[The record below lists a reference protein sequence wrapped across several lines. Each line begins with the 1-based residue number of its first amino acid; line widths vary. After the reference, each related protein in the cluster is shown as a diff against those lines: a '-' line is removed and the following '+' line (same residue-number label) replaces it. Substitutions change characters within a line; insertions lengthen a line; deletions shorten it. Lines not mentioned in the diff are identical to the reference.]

1 MSEPQVKNK
10 LFRKVAL
17 DRLSSPEQLD
27 TMVQIVTLK
36 SWLMVAPLI
45 ALVVLAILWGIF
57 GSIPS
62 KVTGKALLIQR
73 GGLSDITSGSTGRI
87 TAMKVNVGD
96 TVSVGQM
103 VAVLAQPEQ
112 VDKINS
118 LEGRLAELQ
127 RQDKE
132 LQSQISRSKTLSN
145 SFLAQQ
151 RAAVEGQITA
161 TKNRAQVLQKRVETQ
176 RLLLKQGLITDQTLL
191 NSQNELASAQ
201 LEIEN
206 AKSQL
211 QQVSLR
217 SAEDDKRATQEINV
231 ILNQISETR
240 RTLDGLKFNLQQSA
254 QIKSSYAGRVIEIK
268 AGSGTL
274 VTQGAAIATVEPVLS
289 GNSDI
294 EAVIYIRAAEGK
306 KIKVG
311 MEAQIVPSTVTRE
324 EYGFMIAK
332 VSYVSEYASTEDS
345 MLAIL
350 QNRQM
355 VQELSGGAVPIEI
368 RAKLLPGNTPSGFK
382 WSSEMGP
389 DFKIGAGTL
398 GSAEIVVYKQAPIT
412 LVIPFLKKIMV
423 IN

>member
-1 MSEPQVKNK
+1 MSQPQVKNK

-36 SWLMVAPLI
+36 SWLMVAPLV
-45 ALVVLAILWGIF
+45 ALVVLAVLWGIF
-57 GSIPS
+57 GSIAT
-62 KVTGKALLIQR
+62 KVNGNTLLMQR

-87 TAMKVNVGD
+87 TSMNINVGD
-96 TVSVGQM
+96 TVDVGQI
-103 VAVLAQPEQ
+103 VAILAQPELVANIQ
-112 VDKINS
+112 SIDD
-118 LEGRLAELQ
+118 RLAELQ

-132 LQSQISRSKTLSN
+132 LNSQIGRSKTLADAL
-145 SFLAQQ
+145 LAQQ
-151 RAAVEGQITA
+151 RAAVVGQISA
-161 TKNRAQVLQKRVETQ
+161 AKNRAQVLRKRLISQ
-176 RLLLKQGLITDQTLL
+176 RSLLEQGLITDRTLL
-191 NSQNELASAQ
+191 DSQNELASAQ

-217 SAEDDKRATQEINV
+217 RAEDDKRGMQELNV
-231 ILNQISETR
+231 IVNQISETR
-240 RTLDGLKFNLQQSA
+240 RTLDGLNVSLQQSS

-268 AGSGTL
+268 ASSGTL
-274 VTQGAAIATVEPVLS
+274 VTQGAAIATVEPAIS
-289 GNSDI
+289 GNSEI

-324 EYGFMIAK
+324 EYGFMIAQ

-355 VQELSGGAVPIEI
+355 VQELSGGEVTIEI
-368 RAKLLPGNTPSGFK
+368 RARLLPGDTTSGFK
-382 WSSEMGP
+382 WSSEKGP

-398 GSAEIVVYKQAPIT
+398 GSAEIVVHKQAPIT
-412 LVIPFLKKIMV
+412 LVVPFLKKIMV
-423 IN
+423 TN

>member
-1 MSEPQVKNK
+1 MNEPQVKNK

-36 SWLMVAPLI
+36 SWVMVAPLV
-45 ALVVLAILWGIF
+45 ALVVLAVLWGIF
-57 GSIPS
+57 GSIAS
-62 KVTGKALLIQR
+62 KVNGSALLMQR

-87 TAMKVNVGD
+87 TLMKINVGD
-96 TVSVGQM
+96 TVDVGQVM
-103 VAVLAQPEQ
+103 AILAQPEL
-112 VDKINS
+112 VANIKS
-118 LEGRLAELQ
+118 LEDRLAELQ

-132 LQSQISRSKTLSN
+132 LNSRIGRSKTLSDAL
-145 SFLAQQ
+145 LAQQ
-151 RAAVEGQITA
+151 RAAVQGQISA
-161 TKNRAQVLQKRVETQ
+161 AQNRAQVLIKRIGSQ
-176 RLLLKQGLITDQTLL
+176 RLLLEQGLITDRTLL
-191 NSQNELASAQ
+191 DSQNELASAQ

-211 QQVSLR
+211 QQVSLSR
-217 SAEDDKRATQEINV
+217 AEDEKRGMQEINV
-231 ILNQISETR
+231 ILNQISATR
-240 RTLDGLKFNLQQSA
+240 RALDGLNLNLQQSS

-268 AGSGTL
+268 ASSGTL
-274 VTQGAAIATVEPVLS
+274 VTQGAAIATVAPAHS
-289 GNSDI
+289 GSSDI

-324 EYGFMIAK
+324 EYGFIIAK
-332 VSYVSEYASTEDS
+332 VSYVAEYASTEDS

-355 VQELSGGAVPIEI
+355 VQELSGGEVTIEI
-368 RAKLLPGNTPSGFK
+368 RAKLLLADTPSGFK

-398 GSAEIVVYKQAPIT
+398 GSAEIVVHKQAPIT
-412 LVIPFLKKIMV
+412 LVVPFLKKIMV
-423 IN
+423 MN